1 MEDASSQL
9 RRGSCEATSRRLPGV
24 PSAVSSPQRVPL
36 VHSGAPAFPPGGGGS
51 AVSARGSL
59 EAGVAGSQLEPGSET
74 LASLRILPFAHAQF
88 ARLRRRRRA
97 RGTASVCVL
106 AGCAGTQPVP
116 EQSQEGAPF
125 PAPPARPP
133 QSCFLPVHRPLWEPG
148 RGPVVGTGRGGR
160 VPRAASAHCPRVLA
174 CRRAPP
180 RVRCMG
186 DGPCMSIRSSTLG
199 ITEDAAV
206 RHLSASCVWVRWGAW
221 HSPRPLTAER
231 GVTRVGLS
239 PKAGDSAPSRR
250 RADL

>member
-1 MEDASSQL
+1 MPHRSSEGVAVKPRHAACL
-9 RRGSCEATSRRLPGV
+9 GSPRPSVPRSGSPSSTRGLLLS
-24 PSAVSSPQRVPL
+24 
-36 VHSGAPAFPPGGGGS
+36 PGGGGS
-51 AVSARGSL
+51 IFSARGSL

-74 LASLRILPFAHAQF
+74 LASLRILPFTHAQF
-88 ARLRRRRRA
+88 ARLRRRCRA

-180 RVRCMG
+180 WVRCVG
-186 DGPCMSIRSSTLG
+186 DGPCTSIRSSTLG

-221 HSPRPLTAER
+221 RSPRPLTAER